1 MISRRPLLA
10 PTLASLILIAGT
22 PALALAG
29 DDAESL
35 YQANCV
41 RCHGSEIYTREDRK
55 ISAFE
60 GLERQVQRCELSLGL
75 QWFDENISDV
85 AAYLNHHYYKF
96 PR

>member
-1 MISRRPLLA
+1 MIK
-10 PTLASLILIAGT
+10 SLPVFVHAIAG
-22 PALALAG
+22 LAVLAG
-29 DDAESL
+29 MPTIARATDDAESL
-35 YQANCV
+35 YQANCI

-55 ISAFE
+55 ISSFE

-85 AAYLNHHYYKF
+85 AAYLNHHHYQF

>member
-1 MISRRPLLA
+1 MINRLSVLA
-10 PTLASLILIAGT
+10 STLAGLVLIAGT
-22 PALALAG
+22 PAPAVAT

-35 YQANCV
+35 YQTHCI

-55 ISAFE
+55 ISSFE

-85 AAYLNHHYYKF
+85 AAYLNRHYYQF